1 MSRIEEIQAHPEL
14 VTRHP
19 LGLPAG
25 SVRSVIAILITGL
38 LCTIILLPPEQP
50 VRVPLFVYFLTSLVL
65 AFFTAF
71 SGGITYQ
78 PHERQPLNLPRG
90 SARFLIVLAVV
101 ASVGYAYYRDP
112 EVLLTRLTPQADQLQ
127 QWPYL
132 TVSLAAGFFLGLLA
146 GKGPWRHAPMFQDAL
161 ASLSLVCMIGLGIET
176 IVVLFINPHLE
187 QDVHLTFLEN
197 ALVAMVA
204 FYFGARSHSR

>member
-1 MSRIEEIQAHPEL
+1 MSRIDEIQAHPEL
-14 VTRHP
+14 VQRHP

-25 SVRSVIAILITGL
+25 SVRSVIAIMITGL
-38 LCTIILLPPEQP
+38 LCIILLLPPEQP

-71 SGGITYQ
+71 SGGITVT
-78 PHERQPLNLPRG
+78 PHERPPLNLPRG
-90 SARFLIVLAVV
+90 SARFLILLAI
-101 ASVGYAYYRDP
+101 AGTVGYAYYRNP

-127 QWPYL
+127 QWPFL
-132 TVSLAAGFFLGLLA
+132 TVSLGAGFFLGLLA
-146 GKGPWRHAPMFQDAL
+146 GKGPWHHAPMFQDAL
-161 ASLSLVCMIGLGIET
+161 ASLSLVCMFGLGIET

-187 QDVHLTFLEN
+187 ADLHLTFLEN